1 MRHGQL
7 LDLGQCYLVLAAE
20 LDLLD
25 LSLLQRRL
33 CARQLFRK
41 LAVTIER
48 PSLAVKLLQR
58 RLLGL
63 DPLLEGGPFFRK
75 VAEGTRIGID
85 RG

>member
-7 LDLGQCYLVLAAE
+7 LDLGQRDLVLAAE

-25 LSLLQRRL
+25 PGLLQRRL
-33 CARQLFRK
+33 CARQLFRE
-41 LAVTIER
+41 LAVAVER
-48 PSLAVKLLQR
+48 PRLAVELLQR
-58 RLLGL
+58 GLLGL
-63 DPLLEGGPFFRK
+63 DPLLEGGPFLRK